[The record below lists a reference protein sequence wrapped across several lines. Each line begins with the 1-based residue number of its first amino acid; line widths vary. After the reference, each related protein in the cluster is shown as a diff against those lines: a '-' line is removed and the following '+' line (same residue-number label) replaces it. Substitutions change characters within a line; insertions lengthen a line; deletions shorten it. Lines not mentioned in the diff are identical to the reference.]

1 LLRFTLTS
9 EQNMTEQVA
18 YTLPE
23 FCLRFGIGKTKAHS
37 EINAGRL
44 KARKN
49 GTRTIVTAADAQTWL
64 DSLPIRTPN
73 KAA

>member
-1 LLRFTLTS
+1 
-9 EQNMTEQVA
+9 MTEQVA
-18 YTLPE
+18 YTFPE
-23 FCLRFGIGKTKAHS
+23 FCIRFGIGKTKAHA

-44 KARKN
+44 VARKN
-49 GTRTIVTAADAQTWL
+49 GARTIITATDAQAWL